1 MKPLKPSAREKKRY
15 LLVKGE
21 NLKTNVEEA
30 ILDFIGVLGMSKCG
44 LSWIKNDK
52 NSVVICINREMVDSV
67 RASLCVW
74 PDKMSVEKV
83 SGTLKGLGRK
93 CNGLRRIKNKV
104 GEI

>member
-15 LLVKGE
+15 LLVHGKDLNKNIE
-21 NLKTNVEEA
+21 RA

-52 NSVVICINREMVDSV
+52 NSAVICINREMVDFV

-74 PDKMSVEKV
+74 PKKMSVEKV
-83 SGTLKGLGRK
+83 SGTLKCFGK
-93 CNGLRRIKNKV
+93 K
-104 GEI
+104 